1 MGKLFIEEIGDNIAN
16 VMICSNCFTNTNN
29 TKFFNR
35 QDIVGKAT
43 TTKGEGYIV
52 SDILNVFEGEI
63 KDGSYSSIGRIT
75 IFDNNPINKGNSRY
89 TSLYCN
95 RCSDFSGFKILGTI
109 PKFIVFSNSIF

>member
-43 TTKGEGYIV
+43 TTKAY
-52 SDILNVFEGEI
+52 
-63 KDGSYSSIGRIT
+63 
-75 IFDNNPINKGNSRY
+75 
-89 TSLYCN
+89 
-95 RCSDFSGFKILGTI
+95 
-109 PKFIVFSNSIF
+109 